1 MTRAEE
7 RRQAADKYVD
17 NFGCKKKDTPVL
29 KTFII
34 IALYIFLALFII
46 LLLYSVAGIVY
57 SLSERDYIS
66 AAFYGVR
73 AIEHLTSL
81 TLAAC
86 AYFVGQNK
94 K

>member
-1 MTRAEE
+1 M
-7 RRQAADKYVD
+7 KM
-17 NFGCKKKDTPVL
+17 
-29 KTFII
+29 KTII
-34 IALYIFLALFII
+34 KIALYVFVALFVC

-73 AIEHLTSL
+73 IIEHLTSL

-94 K
+94 Q